1 MCAAYE
7 ITEEVL
13 QESHCRDSAVV
24 PAAGGGNGEHRQ
36 DRRGRR
42 AVPRHAYIV
51 REAVTMK
58 KSRWCVGETKKHS
71 QISLQVTGGRRCCG
85 VGFFC
90 SLAPSSVTQVVMKM
104 TGV

>member
-1 MCAAYE
+1 M
-7 ITEEVL
+7 
-13 QESHCRDSAVV
+13 
-24 PAAGGGNGEHRQ
+24 
-36 DRRGRR
+36 
-42 AVPRHAYIV
+42 PRHAYIV

-71 QISLQVTGGRRCCG
+71 QISLQVTGGRRCSG